1 MKTFSF
7 NYFYLGLLIFNYQ
20 ITFSQAMYNIN
31 DPRNP
36 ECPCHNYQK
45 IADDEYKKLL
55 ATAIKNQNYGKGN
68 LSKTVS
74 GTESHTININK
85 STIFKKYKMR
95 NKRKKI
101 KRFDIIKMKHWTFW
115 KRLSKPDACS
125 TW

>member
-20 ITFSQAMYNIN
+20 ITFSQATYNIN

-45 IADDEYKKLL
+45 IADDEYKTLL
-55 ATAIKNQNYGKGN
+55 AAANKNQDYDKRN
-68 LSKTVS
+68 LSKIVS
-74 GTESHTININK
+74 GSGSHTSNINK
-85 STIFKKYKMR
+85 STIFKKYRTK

-101 KRFDIIKMKHWTFW
+101 KRYAATNMKHWNFW